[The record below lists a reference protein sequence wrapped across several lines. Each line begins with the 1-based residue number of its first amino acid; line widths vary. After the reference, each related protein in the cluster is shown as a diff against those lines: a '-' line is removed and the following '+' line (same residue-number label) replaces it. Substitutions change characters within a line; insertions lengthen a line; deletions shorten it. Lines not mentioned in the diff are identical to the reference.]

1 MKAFCRSLTL
11 SFAPALLAACA
22 AAPLPA
28 ENPQQYPK
36 ERAPVTP
43 VIVDPAHLNEGRVVE
58 VADVGLAAPES
69 VIHDVTTDTYLV
81 SNIKGSPLA
90 VDNNGFITK
99 LYPDGRVIKLK
110 FIEGGQNQVTLNAPK
125 GMAIVGRT
133 LYVADL
139 NTVRGF
145 DLDTGAP
152 KNAITLDNATFLN
165 DLSAGPDGS
174 LYVSDSGI
182 KDGFAP
188 SGTDAIY
195 RIDAQGHAQSI
206 ISGTSLGQ
214 PNGVSADATGVWV
227 VTFSGE
233 LYHVNNDGTRAAS
246 QKAPST
252 KLDGIVHPDA
262 NTFLISSWDCGC
274 VYSTSPGGTFVKVAD
289 NLTSPAD
296 INYDAKR
303 NRLLVPIMM
312 QDKVEAHTLAP

>member
-1 MKAFCRSLTL
+1 MNAICRSLTVC
-11 SFAPALLAACA
+11 FASALLAACA

-28 ENPQQYPK
+28 ENPQQSPK
-36 ERAPVTP
+36 ERAPLTA
-43 VIVDPAHLNEGRVVE
+43 VIVDPAHLSESRVVE

-69 VIHDVTTDTYLV
+69 VIHDVATDTYLV
-81 SNIKGSPLA
+81 SNINGSPLA
-90 VDNNGFITK
+90 VDNNGFISK

-125 GMAIVGRT
+125 GMAIIGRT

-139 NTVRGF
+139 NAVRGF

-152 KNAITLDNATFLN
+152 KSTVTLENATFLN

-188 SGTDAIY
+188 SGTDAVY
-195 RIDAQGHAQSI
+195 RIDTEGHPQSI
-206 ISGTSLGQ
+206 ASGTSLGQ

-233 LYHVNNDGTRAAS
+233 LYHLNNDGTRAAS
-246 QKAPST
+246 QKAPSG
-252 KLDGIVHPDA
+252 KLDGVVHLDA
-262 NTFLISSWDCGC
+262 NSFLISSWDCGC
-274 VYSTSPGGTFVKVAD
+274 VYRTSPGGAFVKVAD

-303 NRLLVPIMM
+303 NRLLVPIML
-312 QDKVEAHTLAP
+312 QGKLEAHSLSP